1 MKKITMQEVVSRV
14 EDIPAFPVT
23 ITRIIKLTEDP
34 ESTVQ
39 DIENEI
45 IQDQSLTV
53 RVLRF
58 ANSTHYGYSRK
69 ISTISQ
75 ATVVLGF
82 QAIKSIALA
91 ATVSKMMTKE
101 LPGYG
106 LEKEALWNQS
116 QTCAIAARL
125 IARKARY
132 PKPDEAYVAGLLR
145 DVGKVIM
152 DHYLKE
158 EMAAVQDTVEKEL
171 IPFMEAEEKM
181 IGFHHGQIGAKIAE
195 KWNLPEE
202 LVESIAYHHDPDQAS
217 INEKL
222 VAITHMADA
231 MVMMLGIQ
239 MGADGLQYSFSTKA
253 MEMLDLTEIQMQEL
267 LSELIDLV
275 KDEDAF
281 K

>member
-1 MKKITMQEVVSRV
+1 MQEVVNRV
-14 EDIPAFPVT
+14 EDIPAFPLTV
-23 ITRIIKLTEDP
+23 TRIIKLTEDP

-39 DIENEI
+39 DIEKEI
-45 IQDQSLTV
+45 IQDQSLTA

-91 ATVSKMMTKE
+91 ATVSKMMTRE

-106 LEKEALWNQS
+106 MEKEALWNQS
-116 QTCAIAARL
+116 QTCAIAAKL
-125 IARKARY
+125 IAKKARY

-145 DVGKVIM
+145 DVGKVVM

-158 EMAAVQDTVEKEL
+158 EMETVQATVEQEQ
-171 IPFMEAEEKM
+171 IPFMEAEER
-181 IGFHHGQIGAKIAE
+181 ILGFHHGQIGAKIAE

-202 LVESIAYHHDPDQAS
+202 LVESIACHHDPEQAI
-217 INEKL
+217 INKKL

-231 MVMMLGIQ
+231 MVMMMGIQ

-253 MEMLDLTEIQMQEL
+253 METMNVSENQLQEL

-275 KDEDAF
+275 NDDDAF
-281 K
+281 SN